1 MTIGYHPTTHQGSVT
16 AQMQLTVDDPGHK
29 WHLGRMGAAV
39 GAAQRYFSLVKTFG
53 GKGGVTRSHR
63 H

>member
-1 MTIGYHPTTHQGSVT
+1 
-16 AQMQLTVDDPGHK
+16 MQLTVDDPGHK